1 MGYHF
6 SWVCPDIIPVRIIR
20 PESVLPIR
28 QDLRDLPSPTPA
40 ALLHSKRLS
49 KRLRDEIA
57 SAGGVI
63 GFERFMDLAL
73 YAPGLG
79 YYSAGARKF
88 GAEGDFVTAPEI
100 SPLFSRCLAVQ
111 CAEVLAAVG
120 GGDILELGA
129 GTGALAAGMLEE
141 LAQLQQLPGRYLI
154 LEVSAELRERQ
165 RHMFAEQAPALLGK
179 VEWLECLPSAFTGVI
194 VANEVLDAL
203 PVSRFRRATQGF
215 EEFTVAV
222 EADRFVWRLRPASA
236 ELRAALTALESSLP
250 QPLVEDYRSEICMR
264 LPALLYS
271 LADLLTRGALL
282 LVDYGYPRHVYYHPD
297 RYMGTLMC
305 HYRQRAHEDP
315 LLFPGLQDITAH
327 VDFTAVAEAATA
339 AGLELEGYTT
349 QAHLLLALGV
359 AELAHNWRAAR
370 EVKLLTLPDEMGE
383 RFKAMAFSKRLDIAL
398 RGFSLQDLS
407 YSL

>member
-1 MGYHF
+1 
-6 SWVCPDIIPVRIIR
+6 
-20 PESVLPIR
+20 VLPIR
-28 QDLRDLPSPTPA
+28 QDLRDLPPPTPA

-100 SPLFSRCLAVQ
+100 SPLFSRCLAGQ

-129 GTGALAAGMLEE
+129 GTGALAAGMLKE
-141 LAQLQQLPGRYLI
+141 LVQLQQLPGRYLI

-305 HYRQRAHEDP
+305 HYRQRAHDDP

-349 QAHLLLALGV
+349 QAHLLLALGI
-359 AELAHNWRAAR
+359 AELAHDWHAAR

-407 YSL
+407 HSL